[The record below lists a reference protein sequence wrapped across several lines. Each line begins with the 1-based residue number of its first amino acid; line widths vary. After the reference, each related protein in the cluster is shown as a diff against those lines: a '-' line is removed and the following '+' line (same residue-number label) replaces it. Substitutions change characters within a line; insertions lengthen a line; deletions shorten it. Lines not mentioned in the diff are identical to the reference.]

1 MDDSV
6 WVLLLCPLVVY
17 IWLRHRDPLNVIP
30 TVGGPSVPLL
40 SYIGAFK
47 FLFRA
52 QELIQAGYDK
62 YRGTPFKIAM
72 FDQWLVVLSGSERV
86 EEVRKLPDDA
96 ANPGEGILFLTQ
108 LAKYVHPDVF
118 VDHYHVDIIRNTLT
132 RQLGA
137 VLPEMVDE
145 LEVVCGEIL
154 PTKEGDAVSL
164 PGSKTMLDVVA
175 RVISRAFVGQP
186 LCRDV
191 QYLDAAVSF
200 TSDLVKARMIINLF
214 PESMKWFVSRFIT
227 GPSKNLQRVMGLLMP
242 IVHERVAQ
250 FKRREKKDSTDA
262 PNDMLQ
268 WILNEA
274 RERKESLDHVT
285 MRLQVQNFSAI
296 HTSSNASSYVPASQ
310 LCTELT
316 SEQSLTHALFHLLA
330 NPGIIPT
337 LREEI
342 EDVLAGEGW
351 SKAALDKM
359 WKLDSLLKE
368 TQRFTGI
375 TVRKAMKDITLSD
388 GTYLPEGSLFAFAG
402 QATHSDSRNYD
413 RSEKFEPFRF
423 SDLREAGESARHQFV
438 NTSSEYM
445 PFGRGKHAC
454 PGRFFASM
462 ELKAVLAYLIL
473 HYDMR
478 FEGEGG
484 RPANFNLSFSVI
496 PSQDAVI
503 QFKRRCRS

>member
-1 MDDSV
+1 MDSSL

-17 IWLRHRDPLNVIP
+17 IWLRRRDPLNVIP
-30 TVGGPSVPLL
+30 TVGGPSLPLL
-40 SYIGAFK
+40 SYIGACK

-52 QELIQAGYDK
+52 QQLIQTGYDK
-62 YRGTPFKIAM
+62 YRGSPFKIAM
-72 FDQWLVVLSGSERV
+72 FDQWLVVLSGPEIV

-96 ANPGEGILFLTQ
+96 ASPGEGILFLTQ
-108 LAKYVHPDVF
+108 LAKYVHSEVF

-137 VLPEMVDE
+137 VLPAMIDE
-145 LEVVCGEIL
+145 LEVVCGEFF
-154 PTKEGDAVSL
+154 PTKEGDTASL
-164 PGSKTMLDVVA
+164 PGSQTMLDVVA
-175 RVISRAFVGQP
+175 RVISRAFVERP
-186 LCRDV
+186 LCRDA

-227 GPSKNLQRVMGLLMP
+227 GPSKNLHRVMGLLMP
-242 IVHERVAQ
+242 VVHERVAQ
-250 FKRREKKDSTDA
+250 FERREKKESTDV

-268 WILNEA
+268 WILDEA
-274 RERKESLDHVT
+274 RERKESLDYVT

-296 HTSSNASSYVPASQ
+296 HTSSN
-310 LCTELT
+310 
-316 SEQSLTHALFHLLA
+316 SLTHALFHLLA
-330 NPGIIPT
+330 NPSIIST

-342 EDVLAGEGW
+342 EDVLAVEGW
-351 SKAALDKM
+351 TKAALDKM

-368 TQRFTGI
+368 SQRFTGI
-375 TVRKAMKDITLSD
+375 TVLGMLRRALKDITLSD
-388 GTYLPEGSLFAFAG
+388 GTYLPRGSLFAFAG

-413 RSEKFEPFRF
+413 RSEQFEPFRF

-438 NTSSEYM
+438 NTSSEYI

-473 HYDMR
+473 HYDMKL
-478 FEGEGG
+478 EGEAA

-496 PSQDAVI
+496 PSQDAVV
-503 QFKRRCRS
+503 QFKRRSRS